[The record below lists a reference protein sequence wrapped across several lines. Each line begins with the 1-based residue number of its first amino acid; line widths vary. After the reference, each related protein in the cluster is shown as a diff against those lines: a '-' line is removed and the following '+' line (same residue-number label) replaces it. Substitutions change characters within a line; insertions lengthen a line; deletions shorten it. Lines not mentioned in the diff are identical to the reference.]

1 MGTGGYQVENHA
13 TMQIKDR
20 RPNRH
25 KGASANSWRKNRG
38 KSDGFL
44 GAGPSRDASLRP
56 PGEIFT
62 SACPKYAILL
72 ATRAKL
78 RAKNGRDVLHRSHLK
93 QIECAQGFDDDVCQ
107 GTMPCVEVR

>member
-1 MGTGGYQVENHA
+1 MLRPRDFCLLLSVSRKNALVKSTGGDQVDNDA
-13 TMQIKDR
+13 TMQTKDR
-20 RPNRH
+20 RSNRH
-25 KGASANSWRKNRG
+25 EGAPVNSWRKNRG

-62 SACPKYAILL
+62 SASSEYGILP

-93 QIECAQGFDDDVCQ
+93 QI
-107 GTMPCVEVR
+107 